1 MNPRAASSAQ
11 AGRGRSALQLQPFD
25 FSRDIPASF
34 AELDLP
40 VGSEQGRVV
49 AVRASPAARHQDWA
63 AHAAV
68 AIAGNWASRGA
79 RVLLVDLC
87 FDEPRLH
94 RAFNAANLEGITD
107 AIEYGASLRRIAR
120 PANEEKFWV
129 ATAGTLVAS
138 SDGLLHG
145 TAWRRLLATLVEGG
159 VTVVTY
165 QVAES
170 PYHPRGTPSIVLACK
185 GEPMT
190 ALGKVGLRD
199 AVALLG
205 PAPNG
210 TEVTMVA
217 GKKQNRLGSQT
228 YRDSLWDGFED
239 DAEAEEPT
247 EAEAPEP
254 TEAEAPEP
262 ARAEAP
268 EPARAE
274 AEQPTEAQAEEPA
287 EAEAEEPT
295 EAEAESAPTSA
306 HEQPA
311 DDGGP
316 GTDSRSRGRGL
327 SISAFAVLVLFAA
340 VMILMGMDNAGIA
353 EVPGADRLRELFED
367 FLAWVSGFF
376 AR

>member
-1 MNPRAASSAQ
+1 MNPRAAPSAR

-25 FSRDIPASF
+25 FSRDIPGGF

-40 VGSEQGRVV
+40 VGSEQGRIV
-49 AVRASPAARHQDWA
+49 AVRASPGARHQDWA

-120 PANEEKFWV
+120 PANEDEFWV

-138 SDGLLHG
+138 SDSLLDR
-145 TAWRRLLATLVEGG
+145 TAWHRLLATLVEGG

-185 GEPMT
+185 GEPMA

-210 TEVTMVA
+210 TKVTMVA
-217 GKKQNRLGSQT
+217 GKNENRLGGQT

-239 DAEAEEPT
+239 DAEVEEPAG
-247 EAEAPEP
+247 AEAQAP
-254 TEAEAPEP
+254 TEI
-262 ARAEAP
+262 
-268 EPARAE
+268 E
-274 AEQPTEAQAEEPA
+274 AEQPTE
-287 EAEAEEPT
+287 T
-295 EAEAESAPTSA
+295 EAESAPAAPVSA

-311 DDGGP
+311 DDAGP

-327 SISAFAVLVLFAA
+327 SVSAFVVLVLFAA
-340 VMILMGMDNAGIA
+340 VMILVGIDNAGIA

>member
-1 MNPRAASSAQ
+1 MNPRAAPSAR

-25 FSRDIPASF
+25 FSRDIPSGF

-40 VGSEQGRVV
+40 AGSEQGCVV
-49 AVRASPAARHQDWA
+49 AVRASPGARHLDWA

-107 AIEYGASLRRIAR
+107 ALEYGASLRRIAR
-120 PANEEKFWV
+120 PANDEKFWV

-138 SDGLLHG
+138 SDSLFDR

-170 PYHPRGTPSIVLACK
+170 PYHPRGAPSIVLACK

-210 TEVTMVA
+210 TRVTMVA
-217 GKKQNRLGSQT
+217 GRNENRLGAQT

-239 DAEAEEPT
+239 DAEAEKPAGAEAGKPAGAEAEEPT
-247 EAEAPEP
+247 EAEAEEP
-254 TEAEAPEP
+254 TEAEAQ
-262 ARAEAP
+262 

-274 AEQPTEAQAEEPA
+274 AEQPTEA
-287 EAEAEEPT
+287 
-295 EAEAESAPTSA
+295 EAESAPAAA

-311 DDGGP
+311 DDAGP

-327 SISAFAVLVLFAA
+327 SISAFTVLVLFAA
-340 VMILMGMDNAGIA
+340 VMILMGIDNAGIA
-353 EVPGADRLRELFED
+353 DVPGAERLRELFESL
-367 FLAWVSGFF
+367 LAWVSRFF

>member
-1 MNPRAASSAQ
+1 MSPRAAPSAR

-25 FSRDIPASF
+25 YSRDIPAGF

-40 VGSEQGRVV
+40 VGTEQGRVV
-49 AVRASPAARHQDWA
+49 AVRASPGARHQDWA

-87 FDEPRLH
+87 LDEPRLH

-120 PANEEKFWV
+120 PANEDEFWV
-129 ATAGTLVAS
+129 ATAGTIVAS
-138 SDGLLHG
+138 PDSLLG
-145 TAWRRLLATLVEGG
+145 RTAWHHLLATLVEGG

-210 TEVTMVA
+210 TKVTMVT
-217 GKKQNRLGSQT
+217 GRKENRLGEQT
-228 YRDSLWDGFED
+228 YRASLWDGFGD
-239 DAEAEEPT
+239 DAEAEEPAGT
-247 EAEAPEP
+247 AEQEP
-254 TEAEAPEP
+254 TEAKAG
-262 ARAEAP
+262 
-268 EPARAE
+268 
-274 AEQPTEAQAEEPA
+274 
-287 EAEAEEPT
+287 EPT
-295 EAEAESAPTSA
+295 EAAAAPAPAVPAST

-311 DDGGP
+311 DDAGP

-327 SISAFAVLVLFAA
+327 SISAFVVLVLFAA
-340 VMILMGMDNAGIA
+340 VMILVGIDNAGIA
-353 EVPGADRLRELFED
+353 EVPGADRLRELFENL
-367 FLAWVSGFF
+367 LAWVSGFF

>member
-1 MNPRAASSAQ
+1 MSPRAAPSART
-11 AGRGRSALQLQPFD
+11 GRGRSALQLQPFD
-25 FSRDIPASF
+25 FSRDIPAGF

-49 AVRASPAARHQDWA
+49 AVRASPGARQQDWA

-68 AIAGNWASRGA
+68 AIAGSWASRGA

-107 AIEYGASLRRIAR
+107 AIEYGASLRRVAR
-120 PANEEKFWV
+120 PANDEKFWV

-138 SDGLLHG
+138 SDSLLHR
-145 TAWRRLLATLVEGG
+145 TAWHRLLATLVEGG

-185 GEPMT
+185 GEPMA

-210 TEVTMVA
+210 TKVTMVT
-217 GKKQNRLGSQT
+217 GKKENRLGEQI
-228 YRDSLWDGFED
+228 YRAALWDGFED
-239 DAEAEEPT
+239 DAEAEPAGAEAEEPT
-247 EAEAPEP
+247 ESEAEKP
-254 TEAEAPEP
+254 TEGEAQ
-262 ARAEAP
+262 

-274 AEQPTEAQAEEPA
+274 AEQPTK
-287 EAEAEEPT
+287 
-295 EAEAESAPTSA
+295 AEAESAPAAPASA
-306 HEQPA
+306 HDQPV
-311 DDGGP
+311 DDAGP

-340 VMILMGMDNAGIA
+340 VMILMGIDNAGIA
-353 EVPGADRLRELFED
+353 DVPGADRLRELFENL
-367 FLAWVSGFF
+367 LAWVSRFF

>member
-1 MNPRAASSAQ
+1 MIPPATPSAQ
-11 AGRGRSALQLQPFD
+11 AGRGHSALQLQPFD
-25 FSRDIPASF
+25 FSRDIPSGLL
-34 AELDLP
+34 ELDLP
-40 VGSEQGRVV
+40 IDSEQGSVI

-79 RVLLVDLC
+79 RVLLADLC

-107 AIEYGASLRRIAR
+107 AIEYGASLKRIAR
-120 PANEEKFWV
+120 PANDEKFWV

-138 SDGLLHG
+138 PDSLLHRP
-145 TAWRRLLATLVEGG
+145 AWHQLLAALVEGG

-170 PYHPRGTPSIVLACK
+170 PVHPRGTPSVVLACK

-210 TEVTMVA
+210 TSVTMVT
-217 GKKQNRLGSQT
+217 GKGENRLGRQT
-228 YRDSLWDGFED
+228 YRTSLWDGFD
-239 DAEAEEPT
+239 DQAEAEKPSV
-247 EAEAPEP
+247 
-254 TEAEAPEP
+254 
-262 ARAEAP
+262 
-268 EPARAE
+268 
-274 AEQPTEAQAEEPA
+274 A
-287 EAEAEEPT
+287 EAEAEESSVG
-295 EAEAESAPTSA
+295 EGESAPA
-306 HEQPA
+306 APAPARAQPRA
-311 DDGGP
+311 
-316 GTDSRSRGRGL
+316 GTGAGTGSRGRGRGL
-327 SISAFAVLVLFAA
+327 SVSAFAVLVLFAA
-340 VMILMGMDNAGIA
+340 AMVLMGINNAGIA
-353 EVPGADRLRELFED
+353 DVPGADRLWELFENL
-367 FLAWVSGFF
+367 LARVSRFF

>member
-1 MNPRAASSAQ
+1 MNPRAAPSAR

-25 FSRDIPASF
+25 FSRDIPAGF

-40 VGSEQGRVV
+40 AGSEQGRVV

-138 SDGLLHG
+138 SDGLLDR
-145 TAWRRLLATLVEGG
+145 AEWRRLLAILVEGG

-185 GEPMT
+185 GEPMA

-210 TEVTMVA
+210 TTVTMVT
-217 GKKQNRLGSQT
+217 GKKENRLGSQA

-262 ARAEAP
+262 ARAEA
-268 EPARAE
+268 
-274 AEQPTEAQAEEPA
+274 EQPTK
-287 EAEAEEPT
+287 
-295 EAEAESAPTSA
+295 AEAESAPAAPASA

-311 DDGGP
+311 DDAGP
-316 GTDSRSRGRGL
+316 GTGSRSRGRGL

-340 VMILMGMDNAGIA
+340 VMILMGIDNAGIA
-353 EVPGADRLRELFED
+353 EVPGADRLRELFENL
-367 FLAWVSGFF
+367 LAWVSGFF

>member
-1 MNPRAASSAQ
+1 MSPRAAPSAR

-25 FSRDIPASF
+25 FSRDIPSGF

-40 VGSEQGRVV
+40 VGSEQGCVI
-49 AVRASPAARHQDWA
+49 AVRASSGARHQDWA

-79 RVLLVDLC
+79 RVLLADLC

-138 SDGLLHG
+138 SDGLLDR
-145 TAWRRLLATLVEGG
+145 TAWHRLLATLVEGG

-210 TEVTMVA
+210 TTVTMVT
-217 GKKQNRLGSQT
+217 GKKENRLGSQT

-247 EAEAPEP
+247 ES
-254 TEAEAPEP
+254 
-262 ARAEAP
+262 EAP

-274 AEQPTEAQAEEPA
+274 AEQPTKA
-287 EAEAEEPT
+287 EAEPPT
-295 EAEAESAPTSA
+295 EAEAESAPAASASA

-311 DDGGP
+311 DDAGP
-316 GTDSRSRGRGL
+316 GTGSRSRGRGL

-340 VMILMGMDNAGIA
+340 VMILMGIDNAGIA
-353 EVPGADRLRELFED
+353 EVPGADRLRELFENL
-367 FLAWVSGFF
+367 LAWVSGFF

>member
-1 MNPRAASSAQ
+1 MTHRAAPSAR

-25 FSRDIPASF
+25 FSRDIPSGF

-40 VGSEQGRVV
+40 VGSEQGCVI
-49 AVRASPAARHQDWA
+49 AVRASPGARHQDWA

-79 RVLLVDLC
+79 RVLLADLC

-120 PANEEKFWV
+120 PANEDEFWV

-138 SDGLLHG
+138 SDSLLDR
-145 TAWRRLLATLVEGG
+145 TAWHRLLATLVEGG

-210 TEVTMVA
+210 TKVTMVA
-217 GKKQNRLGSQT
+217 GKGENRLGSQT

-247 EAEAPEP
+247 ESEAPEP
-254 TEAEAPEP
+254 TES
-262 ARAEAP
+262 EAP

-274 AEQPTEAQAEEPA
+274 AEQPTKA
-287 EAEAEEPT
+287 EAEPPT
-295 EAEAESAPTSA
+295 EAEAESAPAASASA

-311 DDGGP
+311 DDAGP
-316 GTDSRSRGRGL
+316 GTGSRSRGRGL

-340 VMILMGMDNAGIA
+340 VMILMGIDNAGIA
-353 EVPGADRLRELFED
+353 EVPGAGRLRELFENL
-367 FLAWVSGFF
+367 LAWVSGFF

>member
-1 MNPRAASSAQ
+1 MSPRAAPSAR

-25 FSRDIPASF
+25 FSRDIPSGLV
-34 AELDLP
+34 ELDLP
-40 VGSEQGRVV
+40 AGSEQGRVV

-63 AHAAV
+63 THAAV

-138 SDGLLHG
+138 SDGLLDR
-145 TAWRRLLATLVEGG
+145 AEWRRLLATLVEGG

-210 TEVTMVA
+210 TKVTMVA
-217 GKKQNRLGSQT
+217 GKNENRLGSQT

-247 EAEAPEP
+247 EAEAEEP

-262 ARAEAP
+262 ARAEA
-268 EPARAE
+268 
-274 AEQPTEAQAEEPA
+274 EQS
-287 EAEAEEPT
+287 T
-295 EAEAESAPTSA
+295 EAEAESAPAAPASA

-311 DDGGP
+311 DDAGP
-316 GTDSRSRGRGL
+316 GTGSRSRGRGL

-340 VMILMGMDNAGIA
+340 VMILMGIDNAGIA
-353 EVPGADRLRELFED
+353 DVPGADRLRELFESL
-367 FLAWVSGFF
+367 LAWVGRFF

>member
-1 MNPRAASSAQ
+1 MSPGAAPSAR
-11 AGRGRSALQLQPFD
+11 AGRGRSALQLRPFD
-25 FSRDIPASF
+25 FSRDIPSGF

-49 AVRASPAARHQDWA
+49 AVRASPRARDQDWA

-68 AIAGNWASRGA
+68 AIAGHWASQGA

-107 AIEYGASLRRIAR
+107 AIEYGASLGRIAR
-120 PANEEKFWV
+120 PANEDKFWV

-138 SDGLLHG
+138 SDSLLDR
-145 TAWRRLLATLVEGG
+145 TAWHRLLATLVERG

-170 PYHPRGTPSIVLACK
+170 PYHPRDTPSIVLACK
-185 GEPMT
+185 GEPMA

-205 PAPNG
+205 PAPTG
-210 TEVTMVA
+210 TKVTMVA
-217 GKKQNRLGSQT
+217 GQNENRLGEQT
-228 YRDSLWDGFED
+228 YRAALWDGFED
-239 DAEAEEPT
+239 DAEAEESAGAEAQAPT
-247 EAEAPEP
+247 EAEA
-254 TEAEAPEP
+254 
-262 ARAEAP
+262 
-268 EPARAE
+268 
-274 AEQPTEAQAEEPA
+274 EQ
-287 EAEAEEPT
+287 PT
-295 EAEAESAPTSA
+295 EAEAESAPA
-306 HEQPA
+306 AAREQPA
-311 DDGGP
+311 NDAGP
-316 GTDSRSRGRGL
+316 GTGSRSRGRGL

-340 VMILMGMDNAGIA
+340 VMILMGIDNAGIA
-353 EVPGADRLRELFED
+353 DVPGADRLRELFESL
-367 FLAWVSGFF
+367 LAWVSRFF

>member
-1 MNPRAASSAQ
+1 MNPRAAPSAR

-25 FSRDIPASF
+25 FSRDIPGGF

-40 VGSEQGRVV
+40 VGSEQGRIV
-49 AVRASPAARHQDWA
+49 AVRASPGARHQDWA

-94 RAFNAANLEGITD
+94 RAFNAENLEGITD

-120 PANEEKFWV
+120 PANEDEFWV

-138 SDGLLHG
+138 SDSLLDR
-145 TAWRRLLATLVEGG
+145 TAWHRLLATLVEGG

-210 TEVTMVA
+210 TTVTRVT
-217 GKKQNRLGSQT
+217 GKKENRLGSQT

-247 EAEAPEP
+247 ES
-254 TEAEAPEP
+254 
-262 ARAEAP
+262 EAP

-274 AEQPTEAQAEEPA
+274 AEQPTKAEAEPPT
-287 EAEAEEPT
+287 EAEAEPPTEAEAESPT
-295 EAEAESAPTSA
+295 EAEAESAPAASASA

-311 DDGGP
+311 DDAGP
-316 GTDSRSRGRGL
+316 GTGFRSRGRGL

-340 VMILMGMDNAGIA
+340 VMILVGIDNAGIA
-353 EVPGADRLRELFED
+353 EVPGADRLRELFENL
-367 FLAWVSGFF
+367 LAWVSGFF

>member
-1 MNPRAASSAQ
+1 MSPRAAPSAR

-25 FSRDIPASF
+25 FSRDIPSGF

-40 VGSEQGRVV
+40 AGSEQGRVI
-49 AVRASPAARHQDWA
+49 AVRASSGARDQDWA

-68 AIAGNWASRGA
+68 AIAGDWASRGA

-138 SDGLLHG
+138 SDGLLHR

-170 PYHPRGTPSIVLACK
+170 PYYPRGTPSIVLACK

-210 TEVTMVA
+210 TRVTMVA
-217 GKKQNRLGSQT
+217 GKSENRLGGQT
-228 YRDSLWDGFED
+228 YRASLWDGFED
-239 DAEAEEPT
+239 DTEAEESSVAEAGADEPT
-247 EAEAPEP
+247 EAEAQGP
-254 TEAEAPEP
+254 TEAEAQD
-262 ARAEAP
+262 
-268 EPARAE
+268 PARAE
-274 AEQPTEAQAEEPA
+274 AEQPTEGGD
-287 EAEAEEPT
+287 
-295 EAEAESAPTSA
+295 AESAPAAA
-306 HEQPA
+306 HEQPG
-311 DDGGP
+311 DDAGP
-316 GTDSRSRGRGL
+316 GTASPSRGRGL
-327 SISAFAVLVLFAA
+327 SISAFAMLLLFAA
-340 VMILMGMDNAGIA
+340 VMILMGIDNAGIA
-353 EVPGADRLRELFED
+353 EVPGADRLRELFENL
-367 FLAWVSGFF
+367 LAWVSGFF

>member
-1 MNPRAASSAQ
+1 MNPRAAPSAR

-25 FSRDIPASF
+25 FSRDIPAGFS
-34 AELDLP
+34 ELDLP

-49 AVRASPAARHQDWA
+49 AVRATPGARHQDWA

-94 RAFNAANLEGITD
+94 RAFDAANLEGITD

-138 SDGLLHG
+138 SDSLLDR
-145 TAWRRLLATLVEGG
+145 TAWHRLLATLVEGG

-185 GEPMT
+185 GEPMA

-210 TEVTMVA
+210 TTVTMVT
-217 GKKQNRLGSQT
+217 GKKENRLGSQT

-254 TEAEAPEP
+254 
-262 ARAEAP
+262 
-268 EPARAE
+268 ARAE
-274 AEQPTEAQAEEPA
+274 AEQPTK
-287 EAEAEEPT
+287 
-295 EAEAESAPTSA
+295 AEAESAPAAPASA

-311 DDGGP
+311 DDAGP
-316 GTDSRSRGRGL
+316 GTGSRSRGRGL

-340 VMILMGMDNAGIA
+340 AMILMGVDNAGIA
-353 EVPGADRLRELFED
+353 EVPGADRLRELFENL
-367 FLAWVSGFF
+367 LAWVSGFF

>member
-1 MNPRAASSAQ
+1 MNPRAAPSAR

-25 FSRDIPASF
+25 FSRDIRSGF

-49 AVRASPAARHQDWA
+49 AVRASPGARHQDWA

-138 SDGLLHG
+138 SDGLLDRTEWH
-145 TAWRRLLATLVEGG
+145 RLLATLVEGG

-170 PYHPRGTPSIVLACK
+170 SYHPRGTPSIVLACK

-205 PAPNG
+205 PAPNV
-210 TEVTMVA
+210 TTVTMVT
-217 GKKQNRLGSQT
+217 GEKENRLGSQT

-239 DAEAEEPT
+239 DAEEPAGAEAEEPT
-247 EAEAPEP
+247 
-254 TEAEAPEP
+254 
-262 ARAEAP
+262 
-268 EPARAE
+268 
-274 AEQPTEAQAEEPA
+274 

-295 EAEAESAPTSA
+295 EAEAESAPAAA

-311 DDGGP
+311 DDAGP

-340 VMILMGMDNAGIA
+340 VMILMGIDNAGIA
-353 EVPGADRLRELFED
+353 EVPGADRLRELFENL
-367 FLAWVSGFF
+367 LAWVSGFF

>member
-1 MNPRAASSAQ
+1 MNPRAAPSAR

-25 FSRDIPASF
+25 FSRDIPSGF
-34 AELDLP
+34 AGLDLP

-49 AVRASPAARHQDWA
+49 AVRASPGARHQDWA
-63 AHAAV
+63 AHAAA

-94 RAFNAANLEGITD
+94 RAFNAPNLEGITD

-120 PANEEKFWV
+120 PANDEKFWV

-138 SDGLLHG
+138 SDSLLHR
-145 TAWRRLLATLVEGG
+145 TAWHRLLATLVEGG

-190 ALGKVGLRD
+190 ALGKVGLAD

-210 TEVTMVA
+210 TTITMVA
-217 GKKQNRLGSQT
+217 GKNENRLGGQT

-239 DAEAEEPT
+239 DAEAEEPVGA
-247 EAEAPEP
+247 EAEQP
-254 TEAEAPEP
+254 TEAEAEEP
-262 ARAEAP
+262 AEAEAQ

-274 AEQPTEAQAEEPA
+274 AEQPTEA
-287 EAEAEEPT
+287 
-295 EAEAESAPTSA
+295 EAESAPAAA

-311 DDGGP
+311 DDAGP

-340 VMILMGMDNAGIA
+340 VMILMGIDNAGIA
-353 EVPGADRLRELFED
+353 DVPGADRLRELFESL
-367 FLAWVSGFF
+367 LAWVSRFF
-376 AR
+376 SR

>member
-1 MNPRAASSAQ
+1 MNPRAAPSAR

-25 FSRDIPASF
+25 FSRDMPSGF
-34 AELDLP
+34 AGLDLP

-49 AVRASPAARHQDWA
+49 AVRASPGARHQDWA
-63 AHAAV
+63 AHAAA

-94 RAFNAANLEGITD
+94 RAFNAGNLEGITD

-138 SDGLLHG
+138 SDGLLHR
-145 TAWRRLLATLVEGG
+145 TAWRRLLATLIEGG

-170 PYHPRGTPSIVLACK
+170 PYHPRGAPAIVLACK

-205 PAPNG
+205 PAPDG
-210 TEVTMVA
+210 TRVTMVA
-217 GKKQNRLGSQT
+217 GKNENRLGGQT

-239 DAEAEEPT
+239 EAEAEEPAGAEAEEPA
-247 EAEAPEP
+247 EAEARGP
-254 TEAEAPEP
+254 TEAEVQ
-262 ARAEAP
+262 

-274 AEQPTEAQAEEPA
+274 AEQPTEA
-287 EAEAEEPT
+287 
-295 EAEAESAPTSA
+295 EAESVPAAA

-311 DDGGP
+311 DDAGP

-340 VMILMGMDNAGIA
+340 VMILMGIDNAGIA
-353 EVPGADRLRELFED
+353 DVPGADRLRELFESL
-367 FLAWVSGFF
+367 LAWVSRFF
-376 AR
+376 SR

>member
-1 MNPRAASSAQ
+1 MSPRAAPQAR
-11 AGRGRSALQLQPFD
+11 AGRARSALQLQPFD
-25 FSRDIPASF
+25 FSRDIPSGF
-34 AELDLP
+34 PELDLP
-40 VGSEQGRVV
+40 AGSEQGRVV
-49 AVRASPAARHQDWA
+49 AVRASPGARHQDWA

-68 AIAGNWASRGA
+68 AISGNWASRGA

-120 PANEEKFWV
+120 PANDETFWV

-138 SDGLLHG
+138 SDGLLHR
-145 TAWRRLLATLVEGG
+145 TAWRRLLATLIEGG

-210 TEVTMVA
+210 TKVTMVT
-217 GKKQNRLGSQT
+217 GKKENRLGSQI

-239 DAEAEEPT
+239 DAEAEEPAG
-247 EAEAPEP
+247 AEAAEP
-254 TEAEAPEP
+254 TEAAAQGP
-262 ARAEAP
+262 ARAETEQP
-268 EPARAE
+268 TEIN
-274 AEQPTEAQAEEPA
+274 AEQPTGA
-287 EAEAEEPT
+287 EAA
-295 EAEAESAPTSA
+295 SAPA
-306 HEQPA
+306 AAREQPA
-311 DDGGP
+311 DDAGP

-327 SISAFAVLVLFAA
+327 SISAFVVLVLFAA
-340 VMILMGMDNAGIA
+340 VMILVGIDNAGIA
-353 EVPGADRLRELFED
+353 EVPGADRLRELFENL
-367 FLAWVSGFF
+367 LAWVSGFF

>member
-1 MNPRAASSAQ
+1 MTHRAAPSAQ

-25 FSRDIPASF
+25 FSRDIPSGF

-40 VGSEQGRVV
+40 VGPQQGRVV
-49 AVRASPAARHQDWA
+49 AVRASLGARHQDWA

-94 RAFNAANLEGITD
+94 RAFDADNLEGITD

-138 SDGLLHG
+138 SDGLLPR

-185 GEPMT
+185 GEPMA

-205 PAPNG
+205 PAPDG
-210 TEVTMVA
+210 TTVTMAA
-217 GKKQNRLGSQT
+217 GKNENRLGGQT
-228 YRDSLWDGFED
+228 YRASLWDGFED
-239 DAEAEEPT
+239 DAEAEEP
-247 EAEAPEP
+247 APRP
-254 TEAEAPEP
+254 KRRNPPRPKRRKP
-262 ARAEAP
+262 AG
-268 EPARAE
+268 AE
-274 AEQPTEAQAEEPA
+274 AEPA
-287 EAEAEEPT
+287 PA
-295 EAEAESAPTSA
+295 APASA
-306 HEQPA
+306 HEQPRA
-311 DDGGP
+311 DAGP

-340 VMILMGMDNAGIA
+340 VMILMGIDNAGIA
-353 EVPGADRLRELFED
+353 EVPGADRLRELFENL
-367 FLAWVSGFF
+367 LAWVSRFF

>member
-1 MNPRAASSAQ
+1 MSPGAAPSAR
-11 AGRGRSALQLQPFD
+11 AGRGRSALQLRPFD
-25 FSRDIPASF
+25 FSRGIPSGF

-40 VGSEQGRVV
+40 VGSEQGRVI
-49 AVRASPAARHQDWA
+49 AVRASPGARQQDWA

-120 PANEEKFWV
+120 PANGETFWV

-138 SDGLLHG
+138 SDSLLDR
-145 TAWRRLLATLVEGG
+145 TAWHRLLATLVEGG

-170 PYHPRGTPSIVLACK
+170 PCHPRGTPSIVLACK

-210 TEVTMVA
+210 TTVTTVT
-217 GKKQNRLGSQT
+217 GKKENRLGSQT

-239 DAEAEEPT
+239 DAD
-247 EAEAPEP
+247 
-254 TEAEAPEP
+254 
-262 ARAEAP
+262 
-268 EPARAE
+268 
-274 AEQPTEAQAEEPA
+274 
-287 EAEAEEPT
+287 AEEPT
-295 EAEAESAPTSA
+295 EAEAEEPTESEAPEPTEAGAEEPTEAEAASAPAAPAAA
-306 HEQPA
+306 HEQPV
-311 DDGGP
+311 DDAGP

-340 VMILMGMDNAGIA
+340 VMILMGIDNAGIA
-353 EVPGADRLRELFED
+353 EVPGADRLRELFENL
-367 FLAWVSGFF
+367 LAWVSGFF